1 MLRQLIWCPL
11 DWIKNCL
18 NYNEDF
24 LKFVGRFIN
33 FAARQYDW
41 RFSDT
46 KQANLSGRKSVK
58 PDKENLEP
66 HQPSTINHQ
75 PPSLYT
81 IISLRFFPCK
91 ELVRCTPWSLIDF
104 SQFEF
109 TISTNPSIHPFS
121 LSVRSYVM
129 INLRYEKTSKRWQL
143 PFFFGLHPNNID
155 NNNTFICCLKVFSF
169 LREIIMSVT
178 KQMSVTTL

>member
-75 PPSLYT
+75 PPTTIFIYNYIFTVFSLQGA
-81 IISLRFFPCK
+81 CK
-91 ELVRCTPWSLIDF
+91 MYAVVSDWFLQVRVYNLN
-104 SQFEF
+104 E
-109 TISTNPSIHPFS
+109 SIHPSIFT
-121 LSVRSYVM
+121 VCPK
-129 INLRYEKTSKRWQL
+129 LR
-143 PFFFGLHPNNID
+143 D
-155 NNNTFICCLKVFSF
+155 D
-169 LREIIMSVT
+169 
-178 KQMSVTTL
+178 